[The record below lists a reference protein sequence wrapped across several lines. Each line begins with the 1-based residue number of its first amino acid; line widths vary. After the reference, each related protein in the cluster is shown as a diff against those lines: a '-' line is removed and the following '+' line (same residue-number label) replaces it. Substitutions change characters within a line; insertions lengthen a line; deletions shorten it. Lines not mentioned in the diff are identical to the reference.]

1 MKQLTLTDVLKA
13 LGDEPRSIGDRLKS
27 LGLTL
32 DEIKGKFSDEV
43 LGMIVYGSSFLR
55 FLHDNSQAFLLD
67 EPIAAKPLPADFQNP
82 FDEKLRSIGDRLK
95 NLDVSSETTKK
106 IFSKDTLNLK
116 VSGDEFQDFLLSHQD
131 TLTNNIT
138 EIIGKGE

>member
-1 MKQLTLTDVLKA
+1 M
-13 LGDEPRSIGDRLKS
+13 GDEPKSIGERLKS
-27 LGLTL
+27 LGLAA

-43 LGMIVYGSSFLR
+43 LGTIVYGSSFLR

-67 EPIAAKPLPADFQNP
+67 EPIPAKPLPVDFQNP
-82 FDEKLRSIGDRLK
+82 FDENLRSIGDRLED
-95 NLDVSSETTKK
+95 LDVADETTKK

-116 VSGDEFQDFLLSHQD
+116 VSGDEFQEFLLSHQSA
-131 TLTNNIT
+131 LANNMA